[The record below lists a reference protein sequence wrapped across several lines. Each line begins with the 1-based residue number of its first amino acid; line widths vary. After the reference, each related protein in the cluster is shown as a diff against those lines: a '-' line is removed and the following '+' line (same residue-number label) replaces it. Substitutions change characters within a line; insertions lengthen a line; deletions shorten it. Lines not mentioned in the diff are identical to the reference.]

1 MSIYFNNPWKPVPQ
15 TIIKSTATQQKV
27 EGVGY
32 SIENK
37 LSQEKIDKLTAVYDK
52 YHDIKAENGGMFY
65 SIYSQ
70 DLEYRNNVSR
80 EIANILGTFLDENLK
95 DYKTMLFSFVVK
107 LPGGNSEFF
116 LHQDTTGLDEHKHSA
131 LNIWI
136 PLDDVEDAN
145 GCLSIV
151 EKSHKWFSPYRS
163 ISFPAPYDN
172 IQPTIKKYLTPL
184 EMNKGEV
191 LFFDNR
197 LLHNSNINYSNQ
209 PRIAVV
215 CGLFP
220 QEAEMI
226 TCFKEEYKLEGDM
239 ELIKN
244 SDNFL
249 NEGINFFIDC
259 QKRPKT
265 GETIATINDPYPE
278 ISQDDFEKLCKIHNV
293 SIKNTQ
299 VEQQKLT
306 CDLFGEPVEKKGLF
320 IDEKLNSKLREFGV
334 VKIPFLNEKEVDELV
349 SFEAE
354 IHSERG
360 LEPTYDDVHMTS
372 WCSDF
377 DYKMQVKNKI
387 NTCFANSIAKNFK
400 NVKAVN
406 EVFVTKLPSEK
417 AIFRLHKDWSIVDE
431 ENYESANIW
440 VALED
445 IDEHNGGIFFIH
457 KSHLVKD
464 LRGAGD
470 LQVNYTD
477 YEDKLKDS
485 YAHYA
490 LKKGEALVFYHNTLY
505 GSTPNLSNSNRV
517 VAVSS
522 IVNTD
527 VDMQVYFKDAD
538 SDNVEL
544 IKVEDTF
551 VYQYDK
557 LREECLVKRPHGKL
571 FKEVPFE
578 SFKNTSLN
586 ELENIL
592 NKK

>member
-15 TIIKSTATQQKV
+15 TIIKSAATQQKV

-37 LSQEKIDKLTAVYDK
+37 LSQEKIDQLTAVYNK
-52 YHDIKAENGGMFY
+52 YHDLKAENGGMFY

-70 DLEYRNNVSR
+70 DLEYRNNVSK
-80 EIANILGTFLDENLK
+80 EIASILESFLDENLK

-107 LPGGNSEFF
+107 LPGENSEFF

-136 PLDDVEDAN
+136 PLEDVEDAN
-145 GCLSIV
+145 GCLSVV

-184 EMNKGEV
+184 EMIKGEV

-197 LLHNSNINYSNQ
+197 LLHNSNINYSNM

-226 TCFKEEYKLEGDM
+226 TCFKEEYKLEGDL

-265 GETIATINDPYPE
+265 GETIATVNDPYPE
-278 ISQDDFEKLCKIHNV
+278 LSKEDFEKLCEINKV
-293 SIKNTQ
+293 SIKNTE
-299 VEQQKLT
+299 VDQQKLI

-320 IDEKLNSKLREFGV
+320 IDEKLNTTLRELGV
-334 VKIPFLNEKEVDELV
+334 VKIPFLNKKEVDDLV
-349 SFEAE
+349 DFEKKTHLD
-354 IHSERG
+354 IG

-372 WCSDF
+372 WCADF
-377 DYKMQVKNKI
+377 DYKIKVKNKI
-387 NTCFANSIAKNFK
+387 NSIFENGISNNFK
-400 NVKAVN
+400 NVKTVN
-406 EVFVTKLPSEK
+406 EVFVIKLPSEK
-417 AIFRLHKDWSIVDE
+417 AVFKLHKDWSIVDE
-431 ENYESANIW
+431 EKHESVNIW

-445 IDEHNGGIFFIH
+445 VDEQNGGIFFIH
-457 KSHLVKD
+457 KSHLAQD

-470 LQVNYTD
+470 LQINYTD
-477 YEDKLKDS
+477 YEDKLAPLYS
-485 YAHYA
+485 HYA
-490 LKKGEALVFYHNTLY
+490 LKKGEAIVFYHNTLH
-505 GSTPNLSNSNRV
+505 GSTPNLSNKNRV

-522 IVNTD
+522 IVNKD
-527 VDMQVYFKDAD
+527 VQMQVFFKEAN
-538 SDNVEL
+538 SENVEL

-557 LREECLVKRPHGKL
+557 LREECLVKRPLGKL
-571 FKEVPFE
+571 IEKIPYDSIKIV
-578 SFKNTSLN
+578 TVN
-586 ELENIL
+586 ELLINL
-592 NKK
+592 K